1 MNTKLQNL
9 FEKYKNTPAFLTSE
23 EIISVNQK
31 SNSDETILNLAIIL
45 QNKEDV
51 IMLLENGAEINAKGE
66 DGFTAIQNA
75 CFNWNIEIIK
85 ILLENKA
92 NPFLKNDLGYDVFY
106 YASEENHG
114 KKKAKKIIQLLKKFD
129 KN

>member
-45 QNKEDV
+45 QSKEDV

-75 CFNWNIEIIK
+75 CFN
-85 ILLENKA
+85 
-92 NPFLKNDLGYDVFY
+92 
-106 YASEENHG
+106 
-114 KKKAKKIIQLLKKFD
+114 
-129 KN
+129 